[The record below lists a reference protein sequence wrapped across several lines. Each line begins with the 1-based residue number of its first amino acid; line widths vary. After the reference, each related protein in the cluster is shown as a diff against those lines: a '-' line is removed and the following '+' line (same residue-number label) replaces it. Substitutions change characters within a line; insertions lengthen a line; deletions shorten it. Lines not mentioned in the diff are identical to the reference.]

1 MSKKVC
7 ASIGLELH
15 SDGTLGVSMTGTRA
29 YLSHL
34 LSMGSVE
41 VLRRIEGRL
50 PEDRTLFD
58 WLGVMHGARDLIQC
72 RGGPHIDARL
82 MSGIGM
88 IDFLAAEEEQG

>member
-29 YLSHL
+29 YLSRL

-58 WLGVMHGARDLIQC
+58 WLGVMHGARDLIRC
-72 RGGPHIDARL
+72 HGDPHVDAR
-82 MSGIGM
+82 MMAGIGT
-88 IDFLAAEEEQG
+88 IDIVLAAEEKG